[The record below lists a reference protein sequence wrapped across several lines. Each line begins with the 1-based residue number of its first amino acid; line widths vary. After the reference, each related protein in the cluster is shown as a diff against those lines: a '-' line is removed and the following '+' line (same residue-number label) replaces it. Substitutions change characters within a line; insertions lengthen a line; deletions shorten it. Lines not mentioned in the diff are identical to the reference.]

1 MGATAARLTRLPPS
15 DTLFSRADSLGLAL
29 YVDLPVS
36 YASADALGDSLRAA
50 QPQLERLRREAE
62 RHASIR
68 AIGLA
73 HGANTTRAPACS
85 VLADW
90 TARVD
95 GWSSAPATYYVTP
108 FTATADRC
116 GDAVDRVL
124 LDTRGRDAPL
134 AALDRWRTAGSA
146 PGLGALG
153 TWVRPA
159 AESGL
164 RVPHS
169 PERQARHLER
179 ALATLLDSTRT
190 SPPVF
195 VHRWRDRAA
204 SPLPTRR
211 YGLRTYENGRRPA
224 ARVVKGFYRDTQR
237 VFAFP
242 NGTAPSRTP
251 LGPLLLTWTIVAL
264 LGGLYA
270 RNPFVRQT
278 VGRYFAAPGFYRD
291 AVREGREV
299 GLPEN
304 LLLLGAVG
312 GALGII
318 GTLAARMAAVQPV
331 TGPVVEALPTDVAAP
346 LAGALSQPAV
356 AGGIVGGL
364 TVALLGGWALLLVA
378 VARLDGPFTVAQGLM
393 LVTWPCWPAVL
404 GMVVA
409 LVAATDPPVSPG
421 SLGLVLLVGGLLT
434 TLVATARVLHDFR
447 RVSKMDV
454 PWIAALTLPSPLVVL
469 GGLVTVATLEYDLP
483 LRLLWHLLTRT

>member
-1 MGATAARLTRLPPS
+1 
-15 DTLFSRADSLGLAL
+15 
-29 YVDLPVS
+29 
-36 YASADALGDSLRAA
+36 
-50 QPQLERLRREAE
+50 
-62 RHASIR
+62 
-68 AIGLA
+68 
-73 HGANTTRAPACS
+73 

-90 TARVD
+90 TARID
-95 GWSSAPATYYVTP
+95 GWNRAPATYYVTP

-134 AALDRWRTAGSA
+134 TAVERWRTAGSV

-153 TWVRPA
+153 TWVRPTA
-159 AESGL
+159 DMGL

-179 ALATLLDSTRT
+179 ALAALLDSTRT
-190 SPPVF
+190 AAPVF

-204 SPLPTRR
+204 SPLPMRR
-211 YGLRTYENGRRPA
+211 YGLRTHEDSLRPA
-224 ARVVKGFYRDTQR
+224 ARVVTGFYRDTQR

-242 NGTAPSRTP
+242 NGTAPRGTP
-251 LGPLLLTWTIVAL
+251 LGPLLLTWAIVAL

-278 VGRYFAAPGFYRD
+278 VGRYFAASGFYRD

-299 GLPEN
+299 GLLEN
-304 LLLLGAVG
+304 LLLLGVVG

-318 GTLAARMAAVQPV
+318 GTLAARMAAGQPV
-331 TGPVVEALPTDVAAP
+331 TGHVVEALPADVAAP
-346 LAGALSQPAV
+346 LAVGLAQPAI
-356 AGGIVGGL
+356 AGGAVGGL
-364 TVALLGGWALLLVA
+364 TVALLGGWAFLLVA
-378 VARLDGPFTVAQGLM
+378 VARVNRPFTMAQGLM

-434 TLVATARVLHDFR
+434 TFVLSVRVLHDFW
-447 RVSKMDV
+447 RVSRMEG

-469 GGLVTVATLEYDLP
+469 GGLVTVVTLEYDLP
-483 LRLLWHLLTRT
+483 LRFLWHLLTRT